1 MNSKTSENS
10 MNTHNH
16 MQQLEELLEEI
27 EWFSN
32 LPPKLNIKTR
42 NSIRK
47 AIEEK
52 KIFWTPPIEVMLD
65 LECGPDN
72 KLHTN
77 LLAKF
82 ADASYGIFTPT
93 DINETHEVY
102 LHEGI
107 VHFSFRCNSKTY
119 SISMPHNGDWV
130 CPQIFELL
138 DQAMDDTGSGLRFI
152 DLNGLQEQIVE
163 CTLCNPQA
171 FNKAMQLGMVSP
183 TRHILWVDDDVFSY
197 RLRSGAFVLFLVVG
211 FEQVQESW
219 GPICALFDW
228 SGQSVPLESQIV
240 KFNVHKKRND
250 QLMLFFIT
258 QPMGDQLPKERLE
271 LVAQDVWEPLMSHQ
285 ILKLDP
291 RELIVVDWQNLDFQ
305 LKTLCNLE

>member
-1 MNSKTSENS
+1 

-16 MQQLEELLEEI
+16 LQQLEELLEEI

-32 LPPKLNIKTR
+32 LPPQLNVKTR
-42 NSIRK
+42 HSISK

-52 KIFWTPPIEVMLD
+52 KIFWTPPKEITLD

-72 KLHTN
+72 RLHTR
-77 LLAKF
+77 LLTKF

-93 DINETHEVY
+93 DINETHEIH

-107 VHFSFRCNSKTY
+107 VHFSFRCNSKNY

-130 CPQIFELL
+130 CPQFFELL
-138 DQAMDDTGSGLRFI
+138 DQTMDDTGSGLRFI
-152 DLNGLQEQIVE
+152 DLNGSQEQIGE
-163 CTLCNPQA
+163 YILCNPQA
-171 FNKAMQLGMVSP
+171 YYKATQLGLVSS
-183 TRHILWVDDDVFSY
+183 TRYILWSDGDVLSY
-197 RLRSGAFVLFLVVG
+197 RLRSGFFVLFLVVG
-211 FEQVQESW
+211 SEQVQESW

-228 SGQSVPLESQIV
+228 SGQSVPLESHIV
-240 KFNVHKKRND
+240 KFSIQKKGND

-291 RELIVVDWQNLDFQ
+291 KELIVVDWQNLDFQ
-305 LKTLCNLE
+305 LKNLCNLE